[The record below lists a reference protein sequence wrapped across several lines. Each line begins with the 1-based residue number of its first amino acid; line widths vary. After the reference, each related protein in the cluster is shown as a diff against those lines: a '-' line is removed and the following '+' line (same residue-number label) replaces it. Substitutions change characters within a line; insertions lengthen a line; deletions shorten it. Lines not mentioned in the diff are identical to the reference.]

1 MAHSIRIK
9 TSAKKEIRG
18 LQKDTRKRIIGAV
31 RKLRSTP
38 RPVGCKKLK
47 GSNEYR
53 IRVGDYRV
61 IYEIQDDVLIVLLVK
76 VGHRRE
82 VYR

>member
-47 GSNEYR
+47 GRDEYR
-53 IRVGDYRV
+53 IRV
-61 IYEIQDDVLIVLLVK
+61 
-76 VGHRRE
+76 
-82 VYR
+82 